1 MGSASERFAIFDFAL
16 ALNSLERACSGARA
30 ACPGRSIGDTHQG
43 ELRIDLRLEV
53 GNPSLELGD
62 PNLQSGIGAHCNNS
76 VLLSW
81 FVGLVCWLVGL
92 LIGLLAFLGSWFAGL
107 LIRSADRRGF
117 LQS

>member
-81 FVGLVCWLVGL
+81 FVGLLVGCFVDWFVGL
-92 LIGLLAFLGSWFAGL
+92 LIGLLGWWNVGL
-107 LIRSADRRGF
+107 LVC
-117 LQS
+117 